1 MSVIGHSLP
10 VGSRVESEFRLDGRH
25 ALAEGLVLCAQLFV
39 FVFQRLDAVACSQTV
54 AGETDAANNG
64 SSLLTDDGRP
74 SSMSLTAEDFERY
87 LRSDDDGEPLGDAL
101 AALALEVETDAVA
114 DVRAIREHE

>member
-1 MSVIGHSLP
+1 MC
-10 VGSRVESEFRLDGRH
+10 LDGGH

>member
-1 MSVIGHSLP
+1 MSVIGDHLLASVP
-10 VGSRVESEFRLDGRH
+10 ETDVCLDGGH
-25 ALAEGLVLCAQLFV
+25 ALAEGLVLGTDVGV
-39 FVFQRLDAVACSQTV
+39 FGFQRVDAVACSQTV
-54 AGETDAANNG
+54 AGETDAENNG
-64 SSLLTDDGRP
+64 SSLLTDDARP

>member
-1 MSVIGHSLP
+1 MC
-10 VGSRVESEFRLDGRH
+10 LDGGH
-25 ALAEGLVLCAQLFV
+25 ALAEDLVLLAEVGV
-39 FVFQRLDAVACSQTV
+39 FGFQRVDAVACSQTV

-101 AALALEVETDAVA
+101 EALAVDVETDAVA
-114 DVRAIREHE
+114 AVREVRERR

>member
-1 MSVIGHSLP
+1 MGTRDFSGREVVKVLTKNRFHVVDRTGSHVKLRYEHPTNEDDIRVVSV
-10 VGSRVESEFRLDGRH
+10 
-25 ALAEGLVLCAQLFV
+25 
-39 FVFQRLDAVACSQTV
+39 
-54 AGETDAANNG
+54 G
-64 SSLLTDDGRP
+64 SSLLTDDARP

-101 AALALEVETDAVA
+101 AVLALEVETDAVA